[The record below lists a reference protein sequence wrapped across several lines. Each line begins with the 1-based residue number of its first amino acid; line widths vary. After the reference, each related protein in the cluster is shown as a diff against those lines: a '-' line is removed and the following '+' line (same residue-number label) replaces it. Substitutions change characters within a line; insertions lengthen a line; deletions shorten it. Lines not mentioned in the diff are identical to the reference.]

1 MSTNKS
7 QFMHKMNTQQPTIF
21 TQAQLE
27 LLDMMSHVK
36 SQDTL
41 KELRQVIAQ
50 FFAKKIETEID
61 GMWESGL
68 LNEQKIEEF
77 RNLHERTPYKQ

>member
-1 MSTNKS
+1 
-7 QFMHKMNTQQPTIF
+7 MNSQQPTIF
-21 TQAQLE
+21 NPAQLE

-50 FFAKKIETEID
+50 FFAKKIEDEID